1 MRLLKD
7 KEYLSKV
14 IGEYEI
20 IFSYEKENII
30 YNKQGYDIL
39 ISSLKFNSFN
49 ISLNIDKIKKNKSIL
64 IKQDIISL

>member
-49 ISLNIDKIKKNKSIL
+49 ISLNIDKIKKINRY
-64 IKQDIISL
+64 